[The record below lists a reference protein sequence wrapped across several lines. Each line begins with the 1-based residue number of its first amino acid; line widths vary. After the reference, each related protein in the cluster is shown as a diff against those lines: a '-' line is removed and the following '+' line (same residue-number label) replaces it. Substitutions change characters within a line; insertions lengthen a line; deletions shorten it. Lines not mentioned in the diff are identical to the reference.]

1 MLRIAS
7 TLNDVMRPVVL
18 FDALGSKLKVG
29 SSAMC
34 MRGREGGLLDGLS
47 KNGEGLDVLEL
58 GLEGKSDEVSV
69 HFLRPHL
76 FCAGS

>member
-18 FDALGSKLKVG
+18 FDVLGSKLKVG

-34 MRGREGGLLDGLS
+34 MRGREGGY
-47 KNGEGLDVLEL
+47 
-58 GLEGKSDEVSV
+58 
-69 HFLRPHL
+69 
-76 FCAGS
+76 